1 MRGGGGGGGN
11 YDLDLATIARTK
23 ILKLPTERAPCT
35 LGGRKVSLPVGLH
48 ICYSQLSSSSSR
60 VLVVKSVK

>member
-1 MRGGGGGGGN
+1 MRGGN

-35 LGGRKVSLPVGLH
+35 LGGRKVSWSAYLLQSVKFKFK
-48 ICYSQLSSSSSR
+48 SSLSGQVSK
-60 VLVVKSVK
+60 VKSVGYY